1 LKAKWGEVFS
11 AGKTEEWQISK
22 SSAPLNKGEYVKAFA
37 IKTYDRTKVTQRKM
51 HHIPPC
57 KVEGTDDYAYANAD
71 KAIMP
76 QLRFEYWNANGR
88 ISSLNEIDKPYLVE
102 YYEYVNGEYIKVKEE
117 KN

>member
-1 LKAKWGEVFS
+1 
-11 AGKTEEWQISK
+11 
-22 SSAPLNKGEYVKAFA
+22 
-37 IKTYDRTKVTQRKM
+37 
-51 HHIPPC
+51 
-57 KVEGTDDYAYANAD
+57 
-71 KAIMP
+71 MP